1 MLNKKGS
8 TLIESLLAF
17 EIFISVLVLYTGLM
31 TTVFSQET
39 KINHLY
45 EQMLLKE
52 GEISYSEDFIE
63 LVEKALLS

>member
-31 TTVFSQET
+31 TTVFSQEV
-39 KINHLY
+39 KVNRLY
-45 EQMLLKE
+45 EQILLKE
-52 GEISYSEDFIE
+52 GEISYSEDF
-63 LVEKALLS
+63 VEIAEMALHS